1 MACKN
6 AIYKCNDCGAQFE
19 AVVPCKCEDC
29 AISCCGNA
37 MEVLEA
43 NTVDAATEKHV
54 PVIEKTDC
62 GWKVTVGS
70 VPHPMTEEH
79 LIEWIEIIADNK
91 VYRVNLKAGD
101 EPKACFKLCAETVTV
116 REHCNLHGL
125 WEASA

>member
-54 PVIEKTDC
+54 PVIEKTHC
-62 GWKVTVGS
+62 GWKVAVGS
-70 VPHPMTEEH
+70 VAICT
-79 LIEWIEIIADNK
+79 ACGR
-91 VYRVNLKAGD
+91 RVRDDQRQDPG
-101 EPKACFKLCAETVTV
+101 
-116 REHCNLHGL
+116 
-125 WEASA
+125 SSQ